1 MGCCDSSLDST
12 VHTPEE
18 TTNKSKLSRKTVDGD
33 KPIILVTGISGYAG
47 SQVALAL
54 LEDGSYKVRGTVRD
68 KNNAAKI

>member
-1 MGCCDSSLDST
+1 M
-12 VHTPEE
+12 
-18 TTNKSKLSRKTVDGD
+18 VDGD